1 MKIKFKA
8 MRSTKH
14 YILLSALLVLFSIS
28 AMGQQPEGREKRME
42 KYKTLK
48 IAFFTDNLDFTSEEA
63 EKFWPLYNQYEKD
76 DQELRKMYHTMV
88 EEFSEEPDKLSEQE
102 AQKIIDR
109 HIQIVE
115 KEMQLEI
122 KFHNDLQEILPA
134 KKVMKFYITEHEFR
148 SYMLRRIREERGK
161 GNKKGEEPIP

>member
-8 MRSTKH
+8 MISTKH
-14 YILLSALLVLFSIS
+14 TILISALFLLFSFS
-28 AMGQQPEGREKRME
+28 AMGQHPENREKRME
-42 KYKTLK
+42 KYRSLK
-48 IAFFTDNLDFTSEEA
+48 IAYFTDNLDFTSEEA
-63 EKFWPLYNQYEKD
+63 EKFWPLYNQYVKD
-76 DQELRKMYHTMV
+76 DEELRIMHHTMV

-115 KEMQLEI
+115 KEMQRKI

-134 KKVMKFYITEHEFR
+134 KKVMEFYITENEFR
-148 SYMLRRIREERGK
+148 RYMLRRIREERRK